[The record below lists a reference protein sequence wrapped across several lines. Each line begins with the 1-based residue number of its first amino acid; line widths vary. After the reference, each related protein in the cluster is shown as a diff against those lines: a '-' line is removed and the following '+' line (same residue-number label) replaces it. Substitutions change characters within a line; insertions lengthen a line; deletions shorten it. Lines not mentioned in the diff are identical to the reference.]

1 MIDLVLDSSDKELL
15 VGIFSNEYK
24 DVISYPC
31 WQRQS
36 EMLVYEIDKLLN
48 KHNLDRSDIGSVIVS
63 KGPGSYTGIRIALT
77 VAKVISFAL
86 HIPMYVGSSLEILR
100 NRNKKCLVVSN
111 ARSKRSYCAIYDKDE
126 VLLKDCIKENNEVLE
141 ILKKDNDLLLCGDTS
156 YLGMEGYKADI
167 ADNLIHLKDSNHLC
181 LNPMEVKP
189 LYLKDNY
196 DSNNYKIVVRKMLP
210 SDLDQVMKIEK
221 ECFIHPYDLKQM
233 LYEMNENPVSYLYS
247 ALIDNKVV
255 GFIDFYITFNSAS
268 ICQIAVSKEYR
279 RKGVGNML
287 IGQMIKDC
295 KSKEEP
301 VEFLTLEVRK
311 SNETAQKFY
320 KKHKFEEITTKK
332 SYYDDGEDAL
342 YLVRSIING

>member
-156 YLGMEGYKADI
+156 YLGMEGYK
-167 ADNLIHLKDSNHLC
+167 
-181 LNPMEVKP
+181 
-189 LYLKDNY
+189 
-196 DSNNYKIVVRKMLP
+196 
-210 SDLDQVMKIEK
+210 
-221 ECFIHPYDLKQM
+221 
-233 LYEMNENPVSYLYS
+233 
-247 ALIDNKVV
+247 
-255 GFIDFYITFNSAS
+255 
-268 ICQIAVSKEYR
+268 
-279 RKGVGNML
+279 
-287 IGQMIKDC
+287 
-295 KSKEEP
+295 
-301 VEFLTLEVRK
+301 
-311 SNETAQKFY
+311 
-320 KKHKFEEITTKK
+320 
-332 SYYDDGEDAL
+332 
-342 YLVRSIING
+342 